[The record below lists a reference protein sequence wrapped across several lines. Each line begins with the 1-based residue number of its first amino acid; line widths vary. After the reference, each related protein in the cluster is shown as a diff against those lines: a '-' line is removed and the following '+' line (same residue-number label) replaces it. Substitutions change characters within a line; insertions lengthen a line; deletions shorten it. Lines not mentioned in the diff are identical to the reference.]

1 MRRGKLY
8 PIDGGARWG
17 APWYDVTGKR
27 RAVTAATPEEA
38 VAKRAK
44 RMAGWTSDE
53 QLCDFLRWWI
63 AAYLP
68 RRVANGRLAEETMDG
83 YASVVRLHI
92 TPHLGEV
99 GLSDLTATLLEE
111 WLDDLD
117 DGGLGARGRQKA
129 LRTLSVALT
138 VAVRRDLTGATRRTT
153 SKVHAWSRSASRR
166 GPARRRGRSSWPLSR
181 RRTCT
186 ATCG

>member
-83 YASVVRLHI
+83 YASVCACTSRL
-92 TPHLGEV
+92 TSARSV
-99 GLSDLTATLLEE
+99 SAT
-111 WLDDLD
+111 
-117 DGGLGARGRQKA
+117 
-129 LRTLSVALT
+129 
-138 VAVRRDLTGATRRTT
+138 
-153 SKVHAWSRSASRR
+153 
-166 GPARRRGRSSWPLSR
+166 
-181 RRTCT
+181 
-186 ATCG
+186 